1 MSRRCVRCGKPL
13 SRPAAEAGA
22 YAWGPRCAVLAG
34 LVKRKRRKRI
44 SDRAPAPDIDPRQL
58 ALVLPAR

>member
-22 YAWGPRCAVLAG
+22 YAWGPRCAALAG
-34 LVKRKRRKRI
+34 LVKRKKRKRT
-44 SDRAPAPDIDPRQL
+44 SDRTHAPDFGPRQL
-58 ALVLPAR
+58 ALELPAR